1 VLAVTAPANPLLS
14 IRDLVTVF
22 EAPARR
28 VVAVDGVSF
37 DIGKAE
43 MFGLV
48 GESGCGKT
56 ATCRSILRL
65 FSGATARI
73 AAGSILYD
81 GIDLVQISEN
91 RLSDIR
97 GAEIGMIFQDPM
109 TSLNP
114 TMRIGT
120 QIAEGLRRHRG
131 LGRRQARRAAIDFLG
146 TVGVPRPASR
156 VDDYP
161 HQFSG
166 GMRQRV
172 LIAIALACRPRLL
185 IADEPT
191 TALDVTIQ
199 DQILKLLL
207 RLKDEFSMSVLLVTH
222 DLGVVAQTCDRVAVM
237 YAGRIVETADT
248 PALFKRSLHPYTRAL
263 LASLPREEGQALTP
277 IGGAPPDLAAPPP
290 GCRFHPR
297 CRYAIDACRSAGN
310 VLANL
315 ANGHGTGCIRFDVL
329 P

>member
-1 VLAVTAPANPLLS
+1 VIAPANSILS

-22 EAPARR
+22 ETPGRR

-37 DIGKAE
+37 DIGKAQ

-65 FSGATARI
+65 FSGAPARI
-73 AAGSILYD
+73 LAGSILYN
-81 GIDLVQISEN
+81 GIDLAQMDEH

-114 TMRIGT
+114 TMRIGK

-131 LGRRQARRAAIDFLG
+131 LGRRQARQAAIDLLG
-146 TVGVPRPASR
+146 TVGVPRPATR
-156 VDDYP
+156 FDDYP

-199 DQILKLLL
+199 DQILRLLL

-237 YAGRIVETADT
+237 YAGRIVEAANTQ
-248 PALFKRSLHPYTRAL
+248 ALFKRSLHPYTRAL
-263 LASLPREEGQALTP
+263 LASLPRDDGQALTP
-277 IGGAPPDLAAPPP
+277 IGGAPPDLAVPPA

-297 CRYAIDACRSAGN
+297 CRYAVDACRSADK
-310 VLANL
+310 VLATV
-315 ANGHGTGCIRFDVL
+315 ADGHATGCIRFDVL